1 MNRRSFIRTITATGV
16 SLFLP
21 KVIEP
26 MRWKRTQKPLS
37 ELVWFPAGDH
47 SMTGVFNPELTEK
60 DIQHM
65 LNTIYR
71 PSRRPP
77 EFTFIS

>member
-1 MNRRSFIRTITATGV
+1 MNRRSFIRTTIATGV

-26 MRWKRTQKPLS
+26 MRWKRTAKPMS
-37 ELVWFPAGDH
+37 ELLWFPTGDH
-47 SMTGVFNPELTEK
+47 RMSGVFSPEITEQE
-60 DIQHM
+60 IQI
-65 LNTIYR
+65 LLKTLYR
-71 PSRRPP
+71 PSKRPP